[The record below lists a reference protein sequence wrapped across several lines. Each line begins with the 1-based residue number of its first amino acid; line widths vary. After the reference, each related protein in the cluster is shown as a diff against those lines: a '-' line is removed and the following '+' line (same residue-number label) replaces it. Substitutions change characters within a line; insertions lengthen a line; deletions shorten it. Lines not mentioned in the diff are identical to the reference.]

1 MVNICDVYKDIEK
14 YNIKFKE
21 FSKFYNTLKNYSD
34 KNEVL
39 YLKYN
44 ELFPWINDTIKHNVK
59 YIDIVLPICID
70 TAYLF
75 CNSYTGGD
83 EYAETI
89 FCFTFIEYLEMLE
102 ICYLL
107 VIRKLKKLKNIESS
121 YNNFSKYIIYNR
133 KLINILEI
141 KPSISV
147 SLN

>member
-1 MVNICDVYKDIEK
+1 
-14 YNIKFKE
+14 
-21 FSKFYNTLKNYSD
+21 
-34 KNEVL
+34 
-39 YLKYN
+39 
-44 ELFPWINDTIKHNVK
+44 
-59 YIDIVLPICID
+59 
-70 TAYLF
+70 
-75 CNSYTGGD
+75 
-83 EYAETI
+83 
-89 FCFTFIEYLEMLE
+89 MLE